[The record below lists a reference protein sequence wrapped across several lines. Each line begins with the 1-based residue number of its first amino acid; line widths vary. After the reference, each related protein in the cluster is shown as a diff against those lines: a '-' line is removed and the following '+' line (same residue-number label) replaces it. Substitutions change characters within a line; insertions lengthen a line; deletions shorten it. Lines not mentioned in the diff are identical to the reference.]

1 MRGILLVFSALD
13 FRLNRSDLAN
23 QQDEYLMSDML
34 RIMRINKAYLG
45 LFAFCLFEL
54 SYGDSLRSL
63 PFGTLSV
70 TVGQDAPAAP
80 SEPAAPTDPKPAD
93 PKPAE
98 PPAAEPVAGEPKASE
113 PKASEPKA
121 GEQQPDAPP
130 RRDRRR
136 FGPRGGRSEGQEPS
150 APADKP
156 NEKPAETPAEKPA
169 EKPEDKPAEK
179 PAEKPEEKA
188 PPESKDP
195 SVDTRLNAIEMQL
208 GEIAKMLQGL
218 KASNADEKKESGSKE
233 AGSKDSSSKEGKG
246 KDAGGKDTQAESKP
260 KWDGTIP
267 KEWTKGIRWR
277 SIGPASMGGRIVDL
291 AVNEKDPNTWWA
303 ATASGGLI
311 KTVNNGNSF
320 VHQFDRE
327 ATVSIGAVAVSQS
340 NPDIVWVGTG
350 ENNPRNSVSYGDGV
364 YKSTDGGKT
373 WTNMGLKKTFQIGEV
388 VIHPTN
394 PDVVYVG
401 ALGRL
406 YGNNE
411 ERGIFKTVDGGKTWE
426 RCFYIDDRTGVIE
439 MQMSPAD
446 PDTLIVTAWERL
458 RDGFDS
464 WPGSEIPIPEG
475 YGGYDPIRKWGPG
488 SGLYKTTDGGK
499 NWKKLTKGLPTSQMG
514 RIGID
519 WYRKDPNVLFA
530 VVDCEN
536 IGKGPAPLPVLWGAV
551 GENRENTV
559 VVTQVYANSPA
570 HKAGLKVGDI
580 IESINDEAI
589 SDFDRILDTIRDKKA
604 GDTFKTA
611 IKRGAE
617 SMSLE
622 YTLVARGGSRG
633 GESGGGGSMR
643 TLGLFGAFGED
654 ADEGLKIATIFPDS
668 AAQKASLQADDVVTE
683 FDGKK
688 VLTWEELL
696 EQLGGKN
703 AGDKVKVK
711 FIRSGESKEVEVTLE
726 TRQGGGGPG
735 AGGGGAGGQSNPPQS
750 STYIGI
756 TGDNGPSG
764 GAQLSNVTEGGPA
777 QKAGVLKGDIIVAI
791 NDKDVADYRE
801 TLDALRGK
809 RVGDKVKLKI
819 NRGAEVKEIEVTFE
833 NRPGPVR
840 PYTASLGGQAPNAQD
855 QQGAKGYEYGGIYK
869 STDGG
874 ESWTR
879 INSLHSRPMYFSVV
893 RVDPNDDKNVYLL
906 GVSQFKSSDGG
917 LTFDANLGRSVHADG
932 HALWIDP
939 RDGRHMIIGVD
950 GGVYTTY
957 DKGGRWDHLNTL
969 ALGQFYHVAIAPK
982 YPYYV
987 YGGLQD
993 NGTWGGPAISLS
1005 GSGPVNEDWLSVGG
1019 GDGFMCRVD
1028 PNDPELVYWTS
1039 QDGNMGRRN
1048 MKTGE
1053 RGSIRAVAPEGEPA
1067 YRFNWNTPF
1076 ILSNFN
1082 SRVFYAAGNYVFR
1095 SWDRGSNLEKI
1106 SPEITLTKRG
1116 SATALSES
1124 PRSANVLYVGTDD
1137 GALWVT
1143 RDAGKTWTDITKN
1156 LGLVAPRWVST
1167 IEASRFADGRVYV
1180 CLDGHRSNDDD
1191 PYVMVS
1197 EDYGATFKSLRANL
1211 PWGSTRCLRESP
1223 FNENILLVGTE
1234 FGLFATAN
1242 RGEAWSSLNSNLPT
1256 VAIFDLAF
1264 HPNNGEV
1271 VLATHGRSL
1280 WIADVS
1286 ALHQLA
1292 PAHLTETPNLYKP
1305 TTAIRWRREATRGTT
1320 NRRFIGEN
1328 PAAGAAIYYTLPK
1341 KAASV
1346 SLKILDVSGQTLRE
1360 IRGSNEAGLQR
1371 VTWDLIA
1378 QGGRGNG
1385 GAGSGASGGG
1395 GGRGQRSGG
1404 GAEGA
1409 SSSGESGRTGEAA
1422 GESAQGQT
1430 AASEAGENATA
1441 ASSATPT
1448 AAQPQSPATTQQAA
1462 AAGGGSGQGR
1472 RGGGGGGASG
1482 GAGGGGPGG
1491 GGFGRGRIV
1500 SSGTY
1505 RIVLTVDGKEYSQE
1519 LKVISDP
1526 NLPIQSELTGLTEEY
1541 EVWLGDVEEGQEGEE
1556 EEKEEEEQQGGAKVG
1571 MLDGEGASDL

>member
-1 MRGILLVFSALD
+1 MINGHDKYGARISMSNLIKYLRYAGACLAVLSLLELHLEPGTASA
-13 FRLNRSDLAN
+13 
-23 QQDEYLMSDML
+23 QDT
-34 RIMRINKAYLG
+34 
-45 LFAFCLFEL
+45 
-54 SYGDSLRSL
+54 
-63 PFGTLSV
+63 P
-70 TVGQDAPAAP
+70 
-80 SEPAAPTDPKPAD
+80 APTAEPKPAD
-93 PKPAE
+93 PASPAQ
-98 PPAAEPVAGEPKASE
+98 PAASE
-113 PKASEPKA
+113 PTP
-121 GEQQPDAPP
+121 QPPTRQESGNRP
-130 RRDRRR
+130 QRRR
-136 FGPRGGRSEGQEPS
+136 FGQRPTETAQEP
-150 APADKP
+150 AKQNETKPATPTEPAKP
-156 NEKPAETPAEKPA
+156 TEQPPAETKPAEGNKPPAENK
-169 EKPEDKPAEK
+169 
-179 PAEKPEEKA
+179 EEVA
-188 PPESKDP
+188 TPPTAKDP
-195 SVDTRLNAIEMQL
+195 SVDNRLNAIEKQL
-208 GEIAKMLQGL
+208 GEIAKMLQGI
-218 KASNADEKKESGSKE
+218 KPAEGAKSEGSS
-233 AGSKDSSSKEGKG
+233 SKDSNAKDPNAKESTNKE
-246 KDAGGKDTQAESKP
+246 KEAAKP
-260 KWDGTIP
+260 KWDGSIP

-277 SIGPASMGGRIVDL
+277 SIGPANMGGRIVDL
-291 AVNEKDPNTWWA
+291 AVNERDPNTWWA

-311 KTVNNGNSF
+311 KTTNNGNSF

-327 ATVSIGAVAVSQS
+327 ATVSIGAVAVSSS
-340 NPDIVWVGTG
+340 NPDILWVGTG

-373 WTNMGLKKTFQIGEV
+373 WANMGLKKTFQIGEI

-394 PDVVYVG
+394 PDIVYVG

-411 ERGIFKTVDGGKTWE
+411 ERGVFKTVDGGKTWE
-426 RCFYIDDRTGVIE
+426 RCFYIDDRTGIIE

-446 PDTLIVTAWERL
+446 PETLIVTAWERL

-530 VVDCEN
+530 VIDCEN
-536 IGKGPAPLPVLWGAV
+536 IGKGPAPLNVLWGAV
-551 GENRENTV
+551 GENRENQVT
-559 VVTQVYANSPA
+559 VTQVYANSPA
-570 HKAGLKVGDI
+570 AKAGLKVGDI
-580 IESINDEAI
+580 IESLNDEAI
-589 SDFDRILDTIRDKKA
+589 TDFDRILDTIRDKKA

-617 SMSLE
+617 SITLE
-622 YTLVARGGSRG
+622 YTLVSRG
-633 GESGGGGSMR
+633 ANRSGESGGGGGSMR

-654 ADEGLKIATIFPDS
+654 ADEGLKISTIFPES
-668 AAQKASLQADDVVTE
+668 AAQKAGIQAEDIITE

-688 VLTWEELL
+688 SQSWEELL
-696 EQLGGKN
+696 EQLGSKN

-711 FIRSGESKEVEVTLE
+711 YIRLGESKEIEVTLE
-726 TRQGGGGPG
+726 TRQGGPGGGGGP
-735 AGGGGAGGQSNPPQS
+735 GGAGGASGGQSTPAQS

-756 TGDNGPSG
+756 TGDTGPDG
-764 GAQLSNVTEGGPA
+764 GAKLSNVTEGGPA
-777 QKAGVLKGDIIVAI
+777 EKAGVLKGDIIVAI
-791 NDKDVADYRE
+791 NDKDVPDYRA

-819 NRGAEVKEIEVTFE
+819 KRGDENKEIEVTFE

-840 PYTASLGGQAPNAQD
+840 PYTASLGGQAPNIQD

-869 STDGG
+869 SVDGG

-917 LTFDANLGRSVHADG
+917 ITFDANLGRAVHADG

-957 DKGGRWDHLNTL
+957 DRGNRWDHLNTL

-993 NGTWGGPAISLS
+993 NGTWGGPAISLN

-1124 PRSANVLYVGTDD
+1124 PRSPNVLYVGTDD

-1167 IEASRFADGRVYV
+1167 IEASRFEEGRVYV

-1191 PYVMVS
+1191 PYVLVS
-1197 EDYGATFKSLRANL
+1197 EDYGKTFKSIRANL

-1223 FNENILLVGTE
+1223 FNENVLLVGTE

-1242 RGEAWSSLNSNLPT
+1242 RGETWSSLNSNLPT

-1280 WIADVS
+1280 WIGDIT

-1292 PAHLTETPNLYKP
+1292 PAHLTESPNLYKP
-1305 TTAIRWRREATRGTT
+1305 TTAIRWRREASRGTT

-1328 PAAGAAIYYTLPK
+1328 PPAGAVIYYTLPK
-1341 KAASV
+1341 KAENVSV
-1346 SLKILDVSGQTLRE
+1346 KIIDVSGQTLRE

-1371 VTWDLIA
+1371 VTWDFIA
-1378 QGGRGNG
+1378 Q
-1385 GAGSGASGGG
+1385 G
-1395 GGRGQRSGG
+1395 GGRGQGG
-1404 GAEGA
+1404 GASGSAGAAGAPAGTGRGNRGGATGTNPPTGTASPQESTTAPSTTAPSTTSGEGTGGSTPAA
-1409 SSSGESGRTGEAA
+1409 SGGESGQA
-1422 GESAQGQT
+1422 ESSGQAT
-1430 AASEAGENATA
+1430 SGQAATA
-1441 ASSATPT
+1441 
-1448 AAQPQSPATTQQAA
+1448 
-1462 AAGGGSGQGR
+1462 GQGR
-1472 RGGGGGGASG
+1472 RGGGGF
-1482 GAGGGGPGG
+1482 GGGGF
-1491 GGFGRGRIV
+1491 GGFGRGRTV

-1505 RIVLTVDGKEYSQE
+1505 RVVLTVDGKEFTQE

-1526 NLPIQSELTGLTEEY
+1526 NLPIQSELTGLSEEY
-1541 EVWLGDVEEGQEGEE
+1541 EVWTGNVSEDESEE
-1556 EEKEEEEQQGGAKVG
+1556 EEEEEEQQEAAKVKVPAN
-1571 MLDGEGASDL
+1571 LPDGV

>member
-1 MRGILLVFSALD
+1 MRGILLVFFALD
-13 FRLNRSDLAN
+13 ARLNRSDPDN
-23 QQDEYLMSDML
+23 KRGQHLMSDML
-34 RIMRINKAYLG
+34 RIMRINKAYSAVL
-45 LFAFCLFEL
+45 AFCLFEL
-54 SYGDSLRSL
+54 GYSDATRML
-63 PFGTLSV
+63 PFATMSV
-70 TVGQDAPAAP
+70 SVGQDAPVA
-80 SEPAAPTDPKPAD
+80 PAD

-98 PPAAEPVAGEPKASE
+98 PPPAEPPAQEPAAGEPKTGE
-113 PKASEPKA
+113 PR
-121 GEQQPDAPP
+121 PDSPP

-136 FGPRGGRSEGQEPS
+136 FGPRGERAEGQEPS

-156 NEKPAETPAEKPA
+156 AETT
-169 EKPEDKPAEK
+169 
-179 PAEKPEEKA
+179 

-218 KASNADEKKESGSKE
+218 KSSDSESKKESGSKE
-233 AGSKDSSSKEGKG
+233 AGSKESSAKEGKA
-246 KDAGGKDTQAESKP
+246 KEAGGKDSQAEAKP
-260 KWDGTIP
+260 KWDGAIP

-340 NPDIVWVGTG
+340 NPDILWVGTG

-411 ERGIFKTVDGGKTWE
+411 ERGVFKTVDGGKTWE

-464 WPGSEIPIPEG
+464 WPGSEIPIPDG

-488 SGLYKTTDGGK
+488 SGLYKTSDGGK

-570 HKAGLKVGDI
+570 QKAGLKVGDF

-622 YTLVARGGSRG
+622 YTLVARGGNRG
-633 GESGGGGSMR
+633 GDSGGGGSMR

-654 ADEGLKIATIFPDS
+654 GDEGLKIVTIFPES

-688 VLTWEELL
+688 VLAWEELL

-726 TRQGGGGPG
+726 ARQVGGGPG
-735 AGGGGAGGQSNPPQS
+735 AGGPGGAGAGGAGGQSNPTQS

-764 GAQLSNVTEGGPA
+764 GAQLSSVTEGGPA
-777 QKAGVLKGDIIVAI
+777 QRAGVLKGDIIVAI
-791 NDKDVADYRE
+791 NDKEVADYRE

-819 NRGAEVKEIEVTFE
+819 NRGAEVKEIEVAFE

-893 RVDPNDDKNVYLL
+893 RVDPNDEKNVYLL

-957 DKGGRWDHLNTL
+957 DKGNRWDHLNTL

-993 NGTWGGPAISLS
+993 NGTWGGPAISLN

-1223 FNENILLVGTE
+1223 FNENVLLVGTE

-1242 RGEAWSSLNSNLPT
+1242 RGETWSSLNSNLPT

-1328 PAAGAAIYYTLPK
+1328 PAAGAAIYYALPK
-1341 KAASV
+1341 KAESV

-1371 VTWDLIA
+1371 VSWDFIA
-1378 QGGRGNG
+1378 QAGRGNG
-1385 GAGSGASGGG
+1385 GAGGGGAGGGASGGG

-1430 AASEAGENATA
+1430 AASEVGGNASATA
-1441 ASSATPT
+1441 NTAATPT
-1448 AAQPQSPATTQQAA
+1448 AAPAAAQAQSPATAQQGA
-1462 AAGGGSGQGR
+1462 AAGGGGGQGR
-1472 RGGGGGGASG
+1472 RGGGG
-1482 GAGGGGPGG
+1482 AGGTGG
-1491 GGFGRGRIV
+1491 GGFGRGRTV

-1505 RIVLTVDGKEYSQE
+1505 RVVLTVDGKEYSQE

-1541 EVWLGDVEEGQEGEE
+1541 EVWFGDSAEGQDGEE
-1556 EEKEEEEQQGGAKVG
+1556 EEGKEEEEEQGGRAKEG
-1571 MLDGEGASDL
+1571 LRDGEGASDL

>member
-1 MRGILLVFSALD
+1 
-13 FRLNRSDLAN
+13 
-23 QQDEYLMSDML
+23 MSDML

-45 LFAFCLFEL
+45 LLAFCLFEL
-54 SYGDSLRSL
+54 SYGGSSSLLS
-63 PFGTLSV
+63 FGTVNV

-80 SEPAAPTDPKPAD
+80 AD
-93 PKPAE
+93 PKPAEPPVAEPPAVE
-98 PPAAEPVAGEPKASE
+98 PPAAEPVAGEPKTLE
-113 PKASEPKA
+113 PK
-121 GEQQPDAPP
+121 PDSPP

-136 FGPRGGRSEGQEPS
+136 FGPRGERAEGQEPA
-150 APADKP
+150 APA
-156 NEKPAETPAEKPA
+156 
-169 EKPEDKPAEK
+169 DKPAEK
-179 PAEKPEEKA
+179 PADKPAEAPADKPAEKVEEKPAEKA

-218 KASNADEKKESGSKE
+218 KSSDANAKKDSGSKE
-233 AGSKDSSSKEGKG
+233 AGSKDSSSKEGKESG
-246 KDAGGKDTQAESKP
+246 EKNSQAESKP

-340 NPDIVWVGTG
+340 NPDIIWVGTG

-364 YKSTDGGKT
+364 YKSTDAGKT

-401 ALGRL
+401 ALGHL

-411 ERGIFKTVDGGKTWE
+411 ERGVFKTVDGGKTWE

-499 NWKKLTKGLPTSQMG
+499 NWKKLTKGLPTSQLG

-551 GENRENTV
+551 GENRENSV

-570 HKAGLKVGDI
+570 QKAGLKVGDI
-580 IESINDEAI
+580 IDSINDEAI

-622 YTLVARGGSRG
+622 YTLVARGGNRG
-633 GESGGGGSMR
+633 GDSGGGGSMR

-654 ADEGLKIATIFPDS
+654 ADEGLKIVTIFPES

-688 VLTWEELL
+688 VLAWEELL
-696 EQLGGKN
+696 EQLAAKN

-726 TRQGGGGPG
+726 ARQGGGPG
-735 AGGGGAGGQSNPPQS
+735 AGGPGAGGPGAGGGQSNPPQS

-791 NDKDVADYRE
+791 NDKEVADYRA
-801 TLDALRGK
+801 TLDMLRGK

-819 NRGAEVKEIEVTFE
+819 NRGTEVKEIEVTFE

-993 NGTWGGPAISLS
+993 NGTWGGPAISLN
-1005 GSGPVNEDWLSVGG
+1005 GAGPVNEDWLSVGG

-1143 RDAGKTWTDITKN
+1143 KDAGKTWTDITKN

-1167 IEASRFADGRVYV
+1167 IEASRFADGRIYV
-1180 CLDGHRSNDDD
+1180 CIDAHRSNDDD
-1191 PYVMVS
+1191 PYVLVS

-1223 FNENILLVGTE
+1223 FNENVLLVGTE
-1234 FGLFATAN
+1234 FGLYATAN
-1242 RGEAWSSLNSNLPT
+1242 RGETWSSLNSNLPT

-1292 PAHLTETPNLYKP
+1292 PAHLTETANLYKP

-1328 PAAGAAIYYTLPK
+1328 PTAGAAIYYALPK
-1341 KAASV
+1341 KAENV

-1371 VTWDLIA
+1371 VTWDFIA
-1378 QGGRGNG
+1378 QGGRGGASAG
-1385 GAGSGASGGG
+1385 GAGSGGGAGSAG
-1395 GGRGQRSGG
+1395 GGRGPRSGS

-1409 SSSGESGRTGEAA
+1409 SSSGESGQGQAAA
-1422 GESAQGQT
+1422 G
-1430 AASEAGENATA
+1430 EAGENATA
-1441 ASSATPT
+1441 AANTAAPT
-1448 AAQPQSPATTQQAA
+1448 AAPAATPAQSPAGTQQTPG
-1462 AAGGGSGQGR
+1462 AGGGGQGR
-1472 RGGGGGGASG
+1472 RGAGGA

-1491 GGFGRGRIV
+1491 GFGRGRTV

-1505 RIVLTVDGKEYSQE
+1505 RVVLTVDGKEYSQE

-1541 EVWLGDVEEGQEGEE
+1541 EVWLGDVEEDQEGEE
-1556 EEKEEEEQQGGAKVG
+1556 EEEEEQRGGAKEG
-1571 MLDGEGASDL
+1571 LRDGAGVSDL

>member
-1 MRGILLVFSALD
+1 
-13 FRLNRSDLAN
+13 
-23 QQDEYLMSDML
+23 
-34 RIMRINKAYLG
+34 
-45 LFAFCLFEL
+45 
-54 SYGDSLRSL
+54 
-63 PFGTLSV
+63 
-70 TVGQDAPAAP
+70 
-80 SEPAAPTDPKPAD
+80 
-93 PKPAE
+93 
-98 PPAAEPVAGEPKASE
+98 
-113 PKASEPKA
+113 
-121 GEQQPDAPP
+121 
-130 RRDRRR
+130 
-136 FGPRGGRSEGQEPS
+136 
-150 APADKP
+150 
-156 NEKPAETPAEKPA
+156 
-169 EKPEDKPAEK
+169 
-179 PAEKPEEKA
+179 
-188 PPESKDP
+188 
-195 SVDTRLNAIEMQL
+195 
-208 GEIAKMLQGL
+208 
-218 KASNADEKKESGSKE
+218 
-233 AGSKDSSSKEGKG
+233 
-246 KDAGGKDTQAESKP
+246 
-260 KWDGTIP
+260 
-267 KEWTKGIRWR
+267 
-277 SIGPASMGGRIVDL
+277 
-291 AVNEKDPNTWWA
+291 
-303 ATASGGLI
+303 
-311 KTVNNGNSF
+311 
-320 VHQFDRE
+320 
-327 ATVSIGAVAVSQS
+327 
-340 NPDIVWVGTG
+340 
-350 ENNPRNSVSYGDGV
+350 
-364 YKSTDGGKT
+364 
-373 WTNMGLKKTFQIGEV
+373 
-388 VIHPTN
+388 
-394 PDVVYVG
+394 
-401 ALGRL
+401 
-406 YGNNE
+406 
-411 ERGIFKTVDGGKTWE
+411 
-426 RCFYIDDRTGVIE
+426 

-446 PDTLIVTAWERL
+446 PETLIVTAWERL

-464 WPGSEIPIPEG
+464 WPGNEIPIPEG

-530 VVDCEN
+530 VIDCEN
-536 IGKGPAPLPVLWGAV
+536 IGKGPAPLSVLWGAV
-551 GENRENTV
+551 GENRENQVT
-559 VVTQVYANSPA
+559 VTQVYANSPA
-570 HKAGLKVGDI
+570 AKAGLKVGDI

-589 SDFDRILDTIRDKKA
+589 TDFDRILDTIRDKKA
-604 GDTFKTA
+604 GDTFKTTL
-611 IKRGAE
+611 KRGAE
-617 SMSLE
+617 SLTLE
-622 YTLVARGGSRG
+622 YTLVSRG
-633 GESGGGGSMR
+633 ANRSGESGGAGGSMR

-654 ADEGLKIATIFPDS
+654 ADEGLKISTIFPES
-668 AAQKASLQADDVVTE
+668 AAQKAGIQAEDIITE

-688 VLTWEELL
+688 SQSWEDLL
-696 EQLGGKN
+696 EQLGNKN

-711 FIRSGESKEVEVTLE
+711 FIRLGESKELEVTLE
-726 TRQGGGGPG
+726 ARQG
-735 AGGGGAGGQSNPPQS
+735 GGGGAGGGSGASGGQTTPTQS

-756 TGDNGPSG
+756 TGDTGPEG
-764 GAQLSNVTEGGPA
+764 GAKLSNVTEGGPA
-777 QKAGVLKGDIIVAI
+777 EKAGVLKGDVIVAI
-791 NDKDVADYRE
+791 NDKDVADYRA

-819 NRGAEVKEIEVTFE
+819 KRGDDTKEIEVTFE

-840 PYTASLGGQAPNAQD
+840 PYTASLGGQAPNIQD
-855 QQGAKGYEYGGIYK
+855 QQGAKGHEYGGIYK
-869 STDGG
+869 SIDGG

-893 RVDPNDDKNVYLL
+893 RVDPNDEKNVYLL

-917 LTFDANLGRSVHADG
+917 ITFDANLGRAVHADG

-939 RDGRHMIIGVD
+939 RDGRHIIIGVD

-957 DKGGRWDHLNTL
+957 DRGNRWDHLNTL

-993 NGTWGGPAISLS
+993 NGTWGGPAISLN

-1053 RGSIRAVAPEGEPA
+1053 RASIRAVAPEGEPA

-1124 PRSANVLYVGTDD
+1124 PRSPNVLYVGTDD

-1167 IEASRFADGRVYV
+1167 IEASRFEDGRVYV

-1191 PYVMVS
+1191 PYVLVS
-1197 EDYGATFKSLRANL
+1197 EDYGKTFKSLRANL

-1223 FNENILLVGTE
+1223 FNENVLLVGTE
-1234 FGLFATAN
+1234 FGLFASAN
-1242 RGEAWSSLNSNLPT
+1242 RGETWSSLNSNLPT

-1280 WIADVS
+1280 WIGDIT

-1292 PAHLTETPNLYKP
+1292 PTHLTESPNLYKP
-1305 TTAIRWRREATRGTT
+1305 TTAIRWRREASRGTT

-1328 PAAGAAIYYTLPK
+1328 PPAGAVIYYTLPK
-1341 KAASV
+1341 KAENVSV
-1346 SLKILDVSGQTLRE
+1346 KIIDVSGQTLRE

-1371 VTWDLIA
+1371 VTWDFIA
-1378 QGGRGNG
+1378 QGGGRQQAG
-1385 GAGSGASGGG
+1385 GQGSASGQGTA
-1395 GGRGQRSGG
+1395 GGRASRGG
-1404 GAEGA
+1404 GAQNPE
-1409 SSSGESGRTGEAA
+1409 SSPAPATTSGEGTAAPA
-1422 GESAQGQT
+1422 GESSQSPTPSPQT
-1430 AASEAGENATA
+1430 ASAQPTSEQPTSGNQTAG
-1441 ASSATPT
+1441 
-1448 AAQPQSPATTQQAA
+1448 AAQA
-1462 AAGGGSGQGR
+1462 R
-1472 RGGGGGGASG
+1472 RGGGGGG
-1482 GAGGGGPGG
+1482 GGGGF
-1491 GGFGRGRIV
+1491 GGFGRGRTV

-1505 RIVLTVDGKEYSQE
+1505 RVVLTVDGKEYTQE

-1526 NLPIQSELTGLTEEY
+1526 NLPIQSELTGLSEEY
-1541 EVWLGDVEEGQEGEE
+1541 DVWTGDASIEESEE
-1556 EEKEEEEQQGGAKVG
+1556 EEEEAAKVQAPAN
-1571 MLDGEGASDL
+1571 LPDGA

>member
-1 MRGILLVFSALD
+1 MSSLKKQLRNAGACLSVLTLL
-13 FRLNRSDLAN
+13 DLV
-23 QQDEYLMSDML
+23 LSP
-34 RIMRINKAYLG
+34 
-45 LFAFCLFEL
+45 EL
-54 SYGDSLRSL
+54 STSPSNRDVISNGTNSLWSS
-63 PFGTLSV
+63 PANAQV
-70 TVGQDAPAAP
+70 TPAAP
-80 SEPAAPTDPKPAD
+80 SEP
-93 PKPAE
+93 KPAE
-98 PPAAEPVAGEPKASE
+98 PAIPTEPASPAEPAAGEPT
-113 PKASEPKA
+113 P
-121 GEQQPDAPP
+121 QPPARQESGNRPQ
-130 RRDRRR
+130 RRR
-136 FGPRGGRSEGQEPS
+136 GPRPAENTQ
-150 APADKP
+150 APAKQ
-156 NEKPAETPAEKPA
+156 EETKPAEAPDQPPTETTPPTSESTPPA
-169 EKPEDKPAEK
+169 A
-179 PAEKPEEKA
+179 
-188 PPESKDP
+188 KDP
-195 SVDTRLNAIEMQL
+195 SVDNRLNAIEKQL
-208 GEIAKMLQGL
+208 GEIAKMLQGI
-218 KASNADEKKESGSKE
+218 KPAEGAKSEGSS
-233 AGSKDSSSKEGKG
+233 SKDSNAKESTNKE
-246 KDAGGKDTQAESKP
+246 KEAAKP
-260 KWDGTIP
+260 KWDGSIP

-277 SIGPASMGGRIVDL
+277 SIGPANMGGRIVDL
-291 AVNEKDPNTWWA
+291 AVNERDPNTWWA

-311 KTVNNGNSF
+311 KTTNNGNSF

-327 ATVSIGAVAVSQS
+327 ATVSIGAVAVSAS
-340 NPDIVWVGTG
+340 NPDILWVGTG

-373 WTNMGLKKTFQIGEV
+373 WANMGLKKTFQIGEI

-394 PDVVYVG
+394 PDIVYVG

-411 ERGIFKTVDGGKTWE
+411 ERGVFKTVDGGKTWE
-426 RCFYIDDRTGVIE
+426 RCFYIDDRTGIIE

-446 PDTLIVTAWERL
+446 PETLIVTAWERL

-530 VVDCEN
+530 VIDCEN
-536 IGKGPAPLPVLWGAV
+536 IGKGPAPLNVLWGAV
-551 GENRENTV
+551 GENRENQVT
-559 VVTQVYANSPA
+559 VTQVYANSPA
-570 HKAGLKVGDI
+570 AKAGLKVGDI
-580 IESINDEAI
+580 IESLNDEAI
-589 SDFDRILDTIRDKKA
+589 TDFDRILDTIRDKKA

-617 SMSLE
+617 SITLE
-622 YTLVARGGSRG
+622 YTLVARGANRS
-633 GESGGGGSMR
+633 GESGGGGGSMR

-654 ADEGLKIATIFPDS
+654 ADEGLKISTIFPES
-668 AAQKASLQADDVVTE
+668 AAQKAGIQAEDIITE

-688 VLTWEELL
+688 SQSWEDLL
-696 EQLGGKN
+696 EQLGSKN

-711 FIRSGESKEVEVTLE
+711 YIRLGESKEIEVTLE
-726 TRQGGGGPG
+726 ARQGGPG
-735 AGGGGAGGQSNPPQS
+735 GGGGAGGTGSAGGGQSTPAQS

-756 TGDNGPSG
+756 TGDTGPDG
-764 GAQLSNVTEGGPA
+764 GAKLSNVTEGGPA
-777 QKAGVLKGDIIVAI
+777 EKAGVLKGDIIVAI
-791 NDKDVADYRE
+791 NDKDVPDYRA

-819 NRGAEVKEIEVTFE
+819 KRGEENKEIEVTFE

-840 PYTASLGGQAPNAQD
+840 PYTASLGGQAPNIQD

-869 STDGG
+869 SVDGG

-917 LTFDANLGRSVHADG
+917 ITFDANLGRAVHADG
-932 HALWIDP
+932 HSLWIDP

-957 DKGGRWDHLNTL
+957 DRGNRWDHLNTL

-993 NGTWGGPAISLS
+993 NGTWGGPAISLN

-1124 PRSANVLYVGTDD
+1124 PRSPNVLYVGTDD

-1143 RDAGKTWTDITKN
+1143 RDAGKNWTDITKN

-1167 IEASRFADGRVYV
+1167 IEASRFEEGRVYV

-1197 EDYGATFKSLRANL
+1197 EDYGKTFKSIRANL

-1223 FNENILLVGTE
+1223 FNENVLLVGTE

-1242 RGEAWSSLNSNLPT
+1242 RGETWSSLNSNLPT

-1280 WIADVS
+1280 WIGDIT

-1292 PAHLTETPNLYKP
+1292 PAHLTESPNLYKP
-1305 TTAIRWRREATRGTT
+1305 TTAIRWRREASRGTT

-1328 PAAGAAIYYTLPK
+1328 PPAGAVIYYTLPK
-1341 KAASV
+1341 KAENVSV
-1346 SLKILDVSGQTLRE
+1346 KIIDVSGQTLRE

-1371 VTWDLIA
+1371 VTWDFIA
-1378 QGGRGNG
+1378 Q
-1385 GAGSGASGGG
+1385 G
-1395 GGRGQRSGG
+1395 GGRGQGGGGSGG
-1404 GAEGA
+1404 GGAAGAQAGTGRGNRGGATETNPPTGTASPQESTTAPSTTGSEGTGGSTPA
-1409 SSSGESGRTGEAA
+1409 ASSGESGQATET
-1422 GESAQGQT
+1422 SGQAT
-1430 AASEAGENATA
+1430 SGQAATA
-1441 ASSATPT
+1441 
-1448 AAQPQSPATTQQAA
+1448 
-1462 AAGGGSGQGR
+1462 GQGR
-1472 RGGGGGGASG
+1472 RGGSGGGG
-1482 GAGGGGPGG
+1482 GGGF
-1491 GGFGRGRIV
+1491 GGFGRGRTV

-1505 RIVLTVDGKEYSQE
+1505 RVVLTVDGKEFTQE

-1526 NLPIQSELTGLTEEY
+1526 NLPIQSELTGLSEEY
-1541 EVWLGDVEEGQEGEE
+1541 EVWTGDASEEESEE
-1556 EEKEEEEQQGGAKVG
+1556 EEEEEEQQEAAKVKVPVN
-1571 MLDGEGASDL
+1571 LPDGA

>member
-1 MRGILLVFSALD
+1 
-13 FRLNRSDLAN
+13 
-23 QQDEYLMSDML
+23 
-34 RIMRINKAYLG
+34 
-45 LFAFCLFEL
+45 
-54 SYGDSLRSL
+54 
-63 PFGTLSV
+63 
-70 TVGQDAPAAP
+70 
-80 SEPAAPTDPKPAD
+80 
-93 PKPAE
+93 
-98 PPAAEPVAGEPKASE
+98 
-113 PKASEPKA
+113 
-121 GEQQPDAPP
+121 
-130 RRDRRR
+130 
-136 FGPRGGRSEGQEPS
+136 
-150 APADKP
+150 
-156 NEKPAETPAEKPA
+156 
-169 EKPEDKPAEK
+169 
-179 PAEKPEEKA
+179 
-188 PPESKDP
+188 
-195 SVDTRLNAIEMQL
+195 
-208 GEIAKMLQGL
+208 
-218 KASNADEKKESGSKE
+218 
-233 AGSKDSSSKEGKG
+233 
-246 KDAGGKDTQAESKP
+246 
-260 KWDGTIP
+260 
-267 KEWTKGIRWR
+267 
-277 SIGPASMGGRIVDL
+277 MGGRIVDL
-291 AVNEKDPNTWWA
+291 AVNERDPNTWWA

-311 KTVNNGNSF
+311 KTTNNGNSF

-327 ATVSIGAVAVSQS
+327 ATVSIGAVAVSAS
-340 NPDIVWVGTG
+340 NPDILWVGTG

-373 WTNMGLKKTFQIGEV
+373 WSNMGLKKTFQIGEI

-411 ERGIFKTVDGGKTWE
+411 ERGVFKTVDGGKTWE
-426 RCFYIDDRTGVIE
+426 RCFYIDDRTGIIE

-446 PDTLIVTAWERL
+446 PETLIVTAWERL

-464 WPGSEIPIPEG
+464 WPGNEIPIPEG

-530 VVDCEN
+530 VIDCEN
-536 IGKGPAPLPVLWGAV
+536 IGKGPAPLSVLWGAV
-551 GENRENTV
+551 GENRENQVT
-559 VVTQVYANSPA
+559 VTQVYANSPA
-570 HKAGLKVGDI
+570 AKAGLKVGDI
-580 IESINDEAI
+580 IESINNEAI
-589 SDFDRILDTIRDKKA
+589 TDFDRILDTIRDKKA
-604 GDTFKTA
+604 GETFKTTV
-611 IKRGAE
+611 KRGAE
-617 SMSLE
+617 SLTLE
-622 YTLVARGGSRG
+622 YTLVSRG
-633 GESGGGGSMR
+633 ANRSGESGGGGGSMR

-654 ADEGLKIATIFPDS
+654 ADEGLKISTIFPES
-668 AAQKASLQADDVVTE
+668 AAQKAGIQAEDIITE

-688 VLTWEELL
+688 SQSWEDLL
-696 EQLGGKN
+696 EQLGNKN

-711 FIRSGESKEVEVTLE
+711 FIRLGESKDVEVTLE
-726 TRQGGGGPG
+726 ARQGGGGGAAGGSG
-735 AGGGGAGGQSNPPQS
+735 AGGGQTTPTQS

-756 TGDNGPSG
+756 TGDTGPEG
-764 GAQLSNVTEGGPA
+764 GAKLSNVTEGGPA
-777 QKAGVLKGDIIVAI
+777 EKAGVLKGDVIVAI
-791 NDKDVADYRE
+791 NDKDVADYRA
-801 TLDALRGK
+801 TLDALRGN

-819 NRGAEVKEIEVTFE
+819 KRGDDTKEIEVTFE

-840 PYTASLGGQAPNAQD
+840 PYTASLGGQAPNIQD
-855 QQGAKGYEYGGIYK
+855 QQGAKGHEYGGIYK
-869 STDGG
+869 SIDGG

-893 RVDPNDDKNVYLL
+893 RVDPNDEKNVYLL

-917 LTFDANLGRSVHADG
+917 ITFDANLGRAVHADG

-957 DKGGRWDHLNTL
+957 DRGNRWDHLNTL

-993 NGTWGGPAISLS
+993 NGTWGGPAISLN

-1053 RGSIRAVAPEGEPA
+1053 RASIRAVAPEGEPA

-1124 PRSANVLYVGTDD
+1124 PRSPNVLYVGTDD

-1167 IEASRFADGRVYV
+1167 IEASRFEDGRVYV

-1191 PYVMVS
+1191 PYVLVS
-1197 EDYGATFKSLRANL
+1197 EDYGKTFKSLRANL

-1223 FNENILLVGTE
+1223 FNENVLLVGTE
-1234 FGLFATAN
+1234 FGLFASAN
-1242 RGEAWSSLNSNLPT
+1242 RGETWSSLNSNLPT

-1280 WIADVS
+1280 WIGDIT

-1292 PAHLTETPNLYKP
+1292 PTHLTESPNLYKP
-1305 TTAIRWRREATRGTT
+1305 TTAIRWRREASRGTT

-1328 PAAGAAIYYTLPK
+1328 PPAGAVIYYTLPK
-1341 KAASV
+1341 KAENVSV
-1346 SLKILDVSGQTLRE
+1346 KIIDVSGQTLRE

-1371 VTWDLIA
+1371 VTWDFIA
-1378 QGGRGNG
+1378 QGGGRQQAG
-1385 GAGSGASGGG
+1385 GQGSASGQGTA
-1395 GGRGQRSGG
+1395 GGRASRGG
-1404 GAEGA
+1404 GAQNPE
-1409 SSSGESGRTGEAA
+1409 SSPAPATTSGEGTAAPA
-1422 GESAQGQT
+1422 GESSQSPTPSPQT
-1430 AASEAGENATA
+1430 ASAQPTSEQPTSGNQTAG
-1441 ASSATPT
+1441 
-1448 AAQPQSPATTQQAA
+1448 AAQA
-1462 AAGGGSGQGR
+1462 R
-1472 RGGGGGGASG
+1472 RGGGGGG
-1482 GAGGGGPGG
+1482 GGGGF
-1491 GGFGRGRIV
+1491 GGFGRGRTV

-1505 RIVLTVDGKEYSQE
+1505 RVVLTVDGKEYTQE

-1526 NLPIQSELTGLTEEY
+1526 NLPIQSELTGLSEEY
-1541 EVWLGDVEEGQEGEE
+1541 DVWTGDASNEESEE
-1556 EEKEEEEQQGGAKVG
+1556 EEEEAAKVQAPAN
-1571 MLDGEGASDL
+1571 LPDGA

>member
-1 MRGILLVFSALD
+1 MRNLMKYLRYAGACLAVLSLLELQPDPPTASA
-13 FRLNRSDLAN
+13 
-23 QQDEYLMSDML
+23 QDT
-34 RIMRINKAYLG
+34 
-45 LFAFCLFEL
+45 
-54 SYGDSLRSL
+54 
-63 PFGTLSV
+63 P
-70 TVGQDAPAAP
+70 
-80 SEPAAPTDPKPAD
+80 APTAE

-98 PPAAEPVAGEPKASE
+98 PASPAEPAASE
-113 PKASEPKA
+113 PTP
-121 GEQQPDAPP
+121 QPPTRQESGNRP
-130 RRDRRR
+130 QRRR
-136 FGPRGGRSEGQEPS
+136 FGQRPTETAQEP
-150 APADKP
+150 AKQNETKPTTPTEQPPA
-156 NEKPAETPAEKPA
+156 ETKPAEGNKPPAENK
-169 EKPEDKPAEK
+169 
-179 PAEKPEEKA
+179 EEVA
-188 PPESKDP
+188 TPPTAKDP
-195 SVDTRLNAIEMQL
+195 SVDNRLNAIEKQL
-208 GEIAKMLQGL
+208 GEIAKMLQGI
-218 KASNADEKKESGSKE
+218 KPAEGAKSE
-233 AGSKDSSSKEGKG
+233 ASSSKDPNA
-246 KDAGGKDTQAESKP
+246 KDPNAKESTNKEKEAAKP
-260 KWDGTIP
+260 KWDGSIP

-277 SIGPASMGGRIVDL
+277 SIGPANMGGRIVDL
-291 AVNEKDPNTWWA
+291 AVNERDPNTWWA

-311 KTVNNGNSF
+311 KTTNNGNSF

-327 ATVSIGAVAVSQS
+327 ATVSIGAVAVSAS
-340 NPDIVWVGTG
+340 NPDILWVGTG

-373 WTNMGLKKTFQIGEV
+373 WANMGLKKTFQIGEI

-394 PDVVYVG
+394 PDIVYVG

-411 ERGIFKTVDGGKTWE
+411 ERGVFKTVDGGKTWE
-426 RCFYIDDRTGVIE
+426 RCFYIDDRTGIIE

-446 PDTLIVTAWERL
+446 PETLIVTAWERL

-530 VVDCEN
+530 VIDCEN
-536 IGKGPAPLPVLWGAV
+536 IGKGPAPLNVLWGAV
-551 GENRENTV
+551 GENRENQVT
-559 VVTQVYANSPA
+559 VTQVYANSPA
-570 HKAGLKVGDI
+570 AKAGLKVGDI
-580 IESINDEAI
+580 IESLNDEAI
-589 SDFDRILDTIRDKKA
+589 TDFDRILDTIRDKKA

-611 IKRGAE
+611 VKRGAE
-617 SMSLE
+617 SITLE
-622 YTLVARGGSRG
+622 YTLVSRG
-633 GESGGGGSMR
+633 ANRSGESGGGGGSMR

-654 ADEGLKIATIFPDS
+654 ADEGLKISTIFPES
-668 AAQKASLQADDVVTE
+668 AAQKAGIQAEDIITE

-688 VLTWEELL
+688 SQSWEELL
-696 EQLGGKN
+696 EQLGRKN

-711 FIRSGESKEVEVTLE
+711 YIRLGESKEIEVTLE
-726 TRQGGGGPG
+726 ARQGGPGSGGS
-735 AGGGGAGGQSNPPQS
+735 AGGTGGTGGGQSTQPQS

-756 TGDNGPSG
+756 TGDTGPDG
-764 GAQLSNVTEGGPA
+764 GAKLSNVTEGGPA
-777 QKAGVLKGDIIVAI
+777 EKAGVLKGDIIVAI
-791 NDKDVADYRE
+791 NDKDVPDYRA

-819 NRGAEVKEIEVTFE
+819 KRGEENKEIEVTFE

-840 PYTASLGGQAPNAQD
+840 PYTASLGGQAPNIQD

-869 STDGG
+869 SVDGG

-879 INSLHSRPMYFSVV
+879 VNSLHSRPMYFSVV

-917 LTFDANLGRSVHADG
+917 ITFDANLGRAVHADG

-957 DKGGRWDHLNTL
+957 DRGNRWDHLNTL

-993 NGTWGGPAISLS
+993 NGTWGGPAISLN

-1053 RGSIRAVAPEGEPA
+1053 RASIRAVAPEGEPA

-1124 PRSANVLYVGTDD
+1124 PRSPNVLYVGTDD

-1143 RDAGKTWTDITKN
+1143 RDAGKTWSDITKN

-1167 IEASRFADGRVYV
+1167 IEASRFEEGRVYV

-1191 PYVMVS
+1191 PYVLVS
-1197 EDYGATFKSLRANL
+1197 EDYGKTFKSIRANL

-1223 FNENILLVGTE
+1223 FNENVLLVGTE

-1242 RGEAWSSLNSNLPT
+1242 RGETWSSLNSNLPT

-1280 WIADVS
+1280 WIGDIT

-1292 PAHLTETPNLYKP
+1292 PAHLTESPNLYKP
-1305 TTAIRWRREATRGTT
+1305 TTAIRWRREASRGTT

-1328 PAAGAAIYYTLPK
+1328 PPAGAVIYYTLPK
-1341 KAASV
+1341 KAENVSV
-1346 SLKILDVSGQTLRE
+1346 KIIDVSGQTLRE

-1371 VTWDLIA
+1371 VTWDFIA
-1378 QGGRGNG
+1378 QGGGRGQGGGASGSAGAAGAPATTSGEGTGGSTPTAAGSASGQATASSGHATSGQAATAGQGRRGSG
-1385 GAGSGASGGG
+1385 GAGSG
-1395 GGRGQRSGG
+1395 
-1404 GAEGA
+1404 
-1409 SSSGESGRTGEAA
+1409 
-1422 GESAQGQT
+1422 
-1430 AASEAGENATA
+1430 
-1441 ASSATPT
+1441 
-1448 AAQPQSPATTQQAA
+1448 
-1462 AAGGGSGQGR
+1462 
-1472 RGGGGGGASG
+1472 GGGGGGF
-1482 GAGGGGPGG
+1482 
-1491 GGFGRGRIV
+1491 GGFGRGRTV

-1505 RIVLTVDGKEYSQE
+1505 RVVLTVDGKEFTQE

-1526 NLPIQSELTGLTEEY
+1526 NLPIQSELTGLSEEY
-1541 EVWLGDVEEGQEGEE
+1541 DVWTGDASENESEE
-1556 EEKEEEEQQGGAKVG
+1556 EEEEEEQQEATKVKAPANLPDGA
-1571 MLDGEGASDL
+1571 